1 MSSADDDNKFTMN
14 ENGDLIYG
22 VVSNDTSDNVFTLDM
37 ELLDELNLIEWDDDW
52 NPQNLLD
59 FGDSD
64 PIMPQGYY
72 EGDLGTE
79 QHTFW
84 GVAQRQEMVDR
95 MTREIALREKFP
107 EVEQAWQ
114 NYLEVVEKYSF
125 WQNVTDSK
133 DKD

>member
-1 MSSADDDNKFTMN
+1 MN
-14 ENGDLIYG
+14 PKDKDRDFSINDNGDLIYG
-22 VVSNDTSDNVFTLDM
+22 VVPSDDSDPILTFDV
-37 ELLDELNLIEWDDDW
+37 EELNLIEWDDDW
-52 NPQNLLD
+52 NPQNSLN
-59 FGDSD
+59 FGDMD

-72 EGDLGTE
+72 EGDLSTE
-79 QHTFW
+79 EHSFW

-125 WQNVTDSK
+125 WQNVTDQK

>member
-1 MSSADDDNKFTMN
+1 MSPEDEDNKFTMN

-22 VVSNDTSDNVFTLDM
+22 VVTNNTSDPVFTLDM
-37 ELLDELNLIEWDDDW
+37 EDLGELNLIEWDDDW
-52 NPQNLLD
+52 NPQNSLN
-59 FGDSD
+59 FGDMD

-72 EGDLGTE
+72 EGDLSTE
-79 QHTFW
+79 EHSFW

-125 WQNVTDSK
+125 WQNVTDQK

>member
-1 MSSADDDNKFTMN
+1 M
-14 ENGDLIYG
+14 EDLG
-22 VVSNDTSDNVFTLDM
+22 
-37 ELLDELNLIEWDDDW
+37 ELNLIEWDDDW
-52 NPQNLLD
+52 NPQNSLN
-59 FGDSD
+59 FGDMD

-72 EGDLGTE
+72 EGDLSTE
-79 QHTFW
+79 EHSFW

-125 WQNVTDSK
+125 WQNVTDHK